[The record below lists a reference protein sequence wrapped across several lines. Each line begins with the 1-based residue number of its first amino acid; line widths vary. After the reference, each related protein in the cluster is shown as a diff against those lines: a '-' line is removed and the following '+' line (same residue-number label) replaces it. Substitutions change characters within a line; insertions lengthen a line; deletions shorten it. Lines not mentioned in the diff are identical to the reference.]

1 MKRSCGYVFAIVIL
15 SMIIIP
21 ILGSPVMAATYRGWV
36 QTTDATF
43 GSGDSF
49 YNKNLSI
56 FPYSP
61 AIPTAL
67 TITGGTTTLNGSTVL
82 GYRGIFIS
90 PSGEFAGAVLNGA
103 SVSTRVNIIPGSYWA
118 AVAVED
124 TGAWAEIN
132 DSTIT
137 GNGIG
142 THGVL
147 AANSGIVSIFDSFV
161 TANGIGSNG
170 LYAEDGGYIEMSGG
184 SVTANGAGGSAV
196 KAEGASSG
204 ILINNNAVISSN
216 GAGVTGLYAENGG
229 SIAMFGGSVSTAG
242 TASHAVISSGSDS
255 EVDIEDADVST
266 SGLGSYGLYADDS
279 GRIEMSGGSVSTSGL
294 LGSYAVRSS
303 GDSSVALDG
312 VDVSTKGVW
321 NSSIG
326 LYAYGLY
333 ADDGGSVGMIGG
345 SVYTSGAL
353 SHAVRSEGD
362 GSSVLLGNGPVIST
376 IGISAYG
383 LYATDGGLII
393 YAGGGGVTPFL
404 LLPAPG
410 STITTAGDLAHAVR
424 SSGTYSE
431 IDLTDT
437 SLVTEG
443 DGAYGLYADDEGQI
457 TMEGGSVT
465 TYGDYSYGVK
475 TEDLNSLAELED
487 GVVIATH
494 GEDAYGLYSDPG
506 GVIYMDGGS
515 VTTYGDYAHAVRS
528 SGLGSETYLTNVS
541 LYTEGIGAYGL
552 YADDEGYISMS
563 DGLIGSLDDTYM
575 FVGTDGRIDLSGVE
589 AGSEDADSLLVTDSS
604 GTVNADD
611 GTQLTGNVRHTGD
624 SDGYLDLTLSGGSV
638 LTGTVNSNINNLN
651 SGINVTLSDNSS
663 VWNVTGDSIT
673 NGSLSNAGTVD
684 YQFSETADPATM
696 SFVVPDG
703 DYSDYKTVAAADFVG
718 LVDNTAGILKMKADI
733 EGNQGD
739 FLSISGAATGEN
751 LIEVQNI
758 SNSGAE
764 RMDAL
769 VVAGDAANSTS
780 VFSLADPDGVVDAGA
795 WNYALTEGLLDDGI
809 SKEWYLKRNG
819 LTTVGRGI
827 VSSLVGSDIW
837 YTEVDT
843 LFNRTGLYKD
853 GYSGGAW
860 ANVAAKKS
868 EFSPESGIEFEQKF
882 KTVSLG
888 YDKKVDQKEGC
899 PSLYQG
905 MMVGYGTADRDIS
918 DNIGN
923 TDIDSFHASFYSLF
937 RWTDGLYVTGLL
949 KYNHYKSD
957 MTVTRLDDFSADLGQ
972 ALGFDTVTGKYE
984 QDGVGFSMMAGKRFD
999 TGKEGW
1005 YWEPQ
1010 LQLSWMLMSGD
1021 DYTTNS
1027 GIDVNI
1033 SSSASIQARGGV
1045 LFGKSFETSAGSMLD
1060 LFAKISIVHE
1070 FDGKTDLT
1078 MSGAKYTSDLSGTWG
1093 VYGVGMNW
1101 QVGKGQYINAN
1112 FQYADG
1118 SGRTDPWAA
1127 QLGFSLDM

>member
-1 MKRSCGYVFAIVIL
+1 MSA
-15 SMIIIP
+15 
-21 ILGSPVMAATYRGWV
+21 
-36 QTTDATF
+36 
-43 GSGDSF
+43 SG
-49 YNKNLSI
+49 
-56 FPYSP
+56 
-61 AIPTAL
+61 
-67 TITGGTTTLNGSTVL
+67 
-82 GYRGIFIS
+82 
-90 PSGEFAGAVLNGA
+90 
-103 SVSTRVNIIPGSYWA
+103 VS
-118 AVAVED
+118 
-124 TGAWAEIN
+124 
-132 DSTIT
+132 
-137 GNGIG
+137 
-142 THGVL
+142 
-147 AANSGIVSIFDSFV
+147 
-161 TANGIGSNG
+161 
-170 LYAEDGGYIEMSGG
+170 
-184 SVTANGAGGSAV
+184 
-196 KAEGASSG
+196 
-204 ILINNNAVISSN
+204 
-216 GAGVTGLYAENGG
+216 
-229 SIAMFGGSVSTAG
+229 
-242 TASHAVISSGSDS
+242 
-255 EVDIEDADVST
+255 
-266 SGLGSYGLYADDS
+266 SYGLYADGSGRIEMTGGSVSAAGDSGHAVRSSGTLSEVILEDVEVSASGVSSYGLYSDDS
-279 GRIEMSGGSVSTSGL
+279 GRIEMAGGSVSTSGL
-294 LGSYAVRSS
+294 VGSHAVRSS
-303 GDSSVALDG
+303 GNGSGVALDG
-312 VDVSTKGVW
+312 VDVSTNGVW

-333 ADDGGSVGMIGG
+333 ADDGGSVGMTGG
-345 SVYTSGAL
+345 SVSTSGAL
-353 SHAVRSEGD
+353 SHAVTSEGD

-376 IGISAYG
+376 SGISAYG

-393 YAGGGGVTPFL
+393 YAGAGGVTPFL
-404 LLPAPG
+404 LSLEPGPA
-410 STITTAGDLAHAVR
+410 ITTAGDLAHAVR
-424 SSGTYSE
+424 SSGTDSN
-431 IDLTDT
+431 INMTDT
-437 SLVTEG
+437 SLITEG
-443 DGAYGLYADDEGQI
+443 DGAYGLFADDKGYI
-457 TMEGGSVT
+457 SMEGGSVT

-475 TEDLNSLAELED
+475 TEDTNALAELSD
-487 GVVIATH
+487 GVVITTY

-515 VTTYGDYAHAVRS
+515 VTTYGDFAHAVRS
-528 SGLGSETYLTNVS
+528 SGLGSEAYLTDVS
-541 LYTEGIGAYGL
+541 LYTEGTGAYGL
-552 YADDEGYISMS
+552 YADDEGYISMEGGS
-563 DGLIGSLDDTYM
+563 IESLDGTYM
-575 FVGTDGRIDLSGVE
+575 FVGTDGRIDLFGVE

-651 SGINVTLSDNSS
+651 SGINVTLSDNSAL
-663 VWNVTGDSIT
+663 WNVTGNSIT
-673 NGSLSNAGTVD
+673 VGSLSNAGTVD
-684 YQFSETADPATM
+684 YQFSETADPVTM
-696 SFVVPDG
+696 SFVVPDS
-703 DYSDYKTVAAADFVG
+703 DYSGYKMVSVVDFTG
-718 LVDNTAGILKMKADI
+718 LIDSDSGIPGTLKMKADI
-733 EGNQGD
+733 DGNEGDLLYIAGT
-739 FLSISGAATGEN
+739 AEGEN
-751 LIEVQNI
+751 LVDVQII
-758 SNSGAE
+758 SNSGSD
-764 RMDAL
+764 RMDGLIEVDDSEAT
-769 VVAGDAANSTS
+769 AS
-780 VFSLADPDGVVDAGA
+780 FSLADPDGVVDAGA
-795 WNYALTEGLLDDGI
+795 WNYILAEGMVG
-809 SKEWYLKRNG
+809 SAKEWYLKRNG

-853 GYSGGAW
+853 GYSGGVW

-882 KTVSLG
+882 KTISLG
-888 YDKKVDQKEGC
+888 YDKKIDQKEGC

-905 MMVGYGTADRDIS
+905 VMVGYGTADRDIS

-937 RWTDGLYVTGLL
+937 RWDDGLYVTGLL

-972 ALGFDTVTGKYE
+972 ALGFDTVTGRYE
-984 QDGVGFSMMAGKRFD
+984 QDGGGFSLMAGKRFD
-999 TGKEGW
+999 AGKEGW

-1033 SSSASIQARGGV
+1033 SSSNSIQARGGV

-1078 MSGAKYTSDLSGTWG
+1078 MSGAKYSSDLSGTWG

>member
-1 MKRSCGYVFAIVIL
+1 MKRSLGYVFVIVIL

-21 ILGSPVMAATYRGWV
+21 ILGSPVMAATYYGKT

-49 YNKNLSI
+49 YNKSASI
-56 FPYSP
+56 WPPSLG
-61 AIPTAL
+61 IPTAL

-90 PSGEFAGAVLNGA
+90 PSGAFAGSILNGA

-118 AVAVED
+118 AVAVEG

-137 GNGIG
+137 GNGVG

-147 AANSGIVSIFDSFV
+147 AANSGSVSVSDSSV
-161 TANGIGSNG
+161 TANGMMSNA
-170 LYAEDGGYIEMSGG
+170 LYAKDSGSIIMTGG
-184 SVTANGAGGSAV
+184 SVTANGAAGHAV
-196 KAEGASSG
+196 KAEGSD
-204 ILINNNAVISSN
+204 
-216 GAGVTGLYAENGG
+216 AGVTLDNTLVVTNGLASNGLYADNGG
-229 SIAMFGGSVSTAG
+229 YITM
-242 TASHAVISSGSDS
+242 SDGL
-255 EVDIEDADVST
+255 VST
-266 SGLGSYGLYADDS
+266 SGIGSNA
-279 GRIEMSGGSVSTSGL
+279 
-294 LGSYAVRSS
+294 ARSS
-303 GDSSVALDG
+303 GDG
-312 VDVSTKGVW
+312 
-321 NSSIG
+321 
-326 LYAYGLY
+326 
-333 ADDGGSVGMIGG
+333 
-345 SVYTSGAL
+345 
-353 SHAVRSEGD
+353 
-362 GSSVLLGNGPVIST
+362 
-376 IGISAYG
+376 
-383 LYATDGGLII
+383 
-393 YAGGGGVTPFL
+393 
-404 LLPAPG
+404 
-410 STITTAGDLAHAVR
+410 
-424 SSGTYSE
+424 SE
-431 IDLTDT
+431 IELSNVDLSTTGMWDS
-437 SLVTEG
+437 SLG
-443 DGAYGLYADDEGQI
+443 LFSYGLYADDEGYI
-457 TMEGGSVT
+457 GMEGGSVT
-465 TYGDYSYGVK
+465 THGYYAHAVK
-475 TEDLNSLAELED
+475 AEDFGSLAELED
-487 GVVIATH
+487 DVVVTTH
-494 GEDAYGLYSDPG
+494 GENAYGLYSDPG

-528 SGLGSETYLTNVS
+528 SGLGSEAYLTDVA
-541 LYTEGIGAYGL
+541 LFTEGTGAYGL
-552 YADDEGYISMS
+552 YADEEGYIYMS
-563 DGLIGSLDDTYM
+563 GGSIGSFDDTYM
-575 FVGTDGRIDLSGVE
+575 FVETDGRIDLFGVE

-651 SGINVTLSDNSS
+651 SGINVTLSDNSAL
-663 VWNVTGDSIT
+663 WNVTGNSIT
-673 NGSLSNAGTVD
+673 VGSLSNAGTVD
-684 YQFSETADPATM
+684 YQFSETVDPGTM
-696 SFVVPDG
+696 SYVVPDS
-703 DYSDYKTVAAADFVG
+703 DYSGYKMVSVVDFTG
-718 LVDNTAGILKMKADI
+718 LIDSDSGIPGTLKMKADI
-733 EGNQGD
+733 DGNEGDLLYIAGT
-739 FLSISGAATGEN
+739 AEGEN
-751 LIEVQNI
+751 LVDVQII
-758 SNSGAE
+758 SNSGSD
-764 RMDAL
+764 RMDGLIEVDDSEAT
-769 VVAGDAANSTS
+769 AS
-780 VFSLADPDGVVDAGA
+780 FSLADPDGVVDAGA
-795 WNYALTEGLLDDGI
+795 WNYILAEGMDG
-809 SKEWYLKRNG
+809 SAKEWYLKRNG

-853 GYSGGAW
+853 GYSGGVW

-882 KTVSLG
+882 KTISLG
-888 YDKKVDQKEGC
+888 YDKKIDQKEGC

-905 MMVGYGTADRDIS
+905 VMVGYGTADRDIS

-937 RWTDGLYVTGLL
+937 RWDDGLYVTGLL

-972 ALGFDTVTGKYE
+972 ALGFDTVTGRYE
-984 QDGVGFSMMAGKRFD
+984 QDGGGFSLMAGKRFD
-999 TGKEGW
+999 AGKEGW

-1033 SSSASIQARGGV
+1033 SSSNSIQARGGV

-1078 MSGAKYTSDLSGTWG
+1078 MSGAKYSSDLSGTWG

>member
-1 MKRSCGYVFAIVIL
+1 MKRSFGYVFVIVIL

-21 ILGSPVMAATYRGWV
+21 ILGSPVMAATYYGKT

-49 YNKNLSI
+49 YNKSASI
-56 FPYSP
+56 WPPSLG
-61 AIPTAL
+61 IPTAL

-90 PSGEFAGAVLNGA
+90 PSGAFAGSILNGA

-118 AVAVED
+118 AVAVEG

-137 GNGIG
+137 GNGVG

-147 AANSGIVSIFDSFV
+147 AANSGSVSVSDSSV
-161 TANGIGSNG
+161 TANGMMSNA
-170 LYAEDGGYIEMSGG
+170 LHAEDSGSIIMTGG
-184 SVTANGAGGSAV
+184 SVTANGMGS
-196 KAEGASSG
+196 
-204 ILINNNAVISSN
+204 
-216 GAGVTGLYAENGG
+216 
-229 SIAMFGGSVSTAG
+229 
-242 TASHAVISSGSDS
+242 H
-255 EVDIEDADVST
+255 
-266 SGLGSYGLYADDS
+266 GLYADDS
-279 GRIEMSGGSVSTSGL
+279 GRIEMAGGSVSTSGL
-294 LGSYAVRSS
+294 VGSHAVRSS
-303 GDSSVALDG
+303 GNGSGVALDG
-312 VDVSTKGVW
+312 VDVSTNGVW

-333 ADDGGSVGMIGG
+333 ADDGGSVGMTGG
-345 SVYTSGAL
+345 SVSTSGAL
-353 SHAVRSEGD
+353 SHAVTSEGD

-376 IGISAYG
+376 SGISAYG

-393 YAGGGGVTPFL
+393 YAGAGGVTPFL
-404 LLPAPG
+404 LSLEPG
-410 STITTAGDLAHAVR
+410 SAITTVGDLAHAVR
-424 SSGTYSE
+424 SSGTDSN
-431 IDLTDT
+431 INMTDT
-437 SLVTEG
+437 SLITEG

-457 TMEGGSVT
+457 SMEGGSVT

-475 TEDLNSLAELED
+475 TEGLNALAELSD
-487 GVVIATH
+487 GVVMTTH
-494 GEDAYGLYSDPG
+494 GENAYGLYSDPG

-515 VTTYGDYAHAVRS
+515 VTTYGDFAHAVRS
-528 SGLGSETYLTNVS
+528 SGLGSEAYLTDVS
-541 LYTEGIGAYGL
+541 LYTEGTGAYGL
-552 YADDEGYISMS
+552 YADDEGYISMEGGS
-563 DGLIGSLDDTYM
+563 IESLDGTYM
-575 FVGTDGRIDLSGVE
+575 FVGTDGRIDLFGVE

-651 SGINVTLSDNSS
+651 SGINVTLSDNSAL
-663 VWNVTGDSIT
+663 WNVTGNSIT
-673 NGSLSNAGTVD
+673 VGSLSNAGTVD
-684 YQFSETADPATM
+684 YQFSETADPVTM
-696 SFVVPDG
+696 SFVVPDS
-703 DYSDYKTVAAADFVG
+703 DYSGYKMVSVVDFTG
-718 LVDNTAGILKMKADI
+718 LIDSDSGIPGTLKMKADI
-733 EGNQGD
+733 DGNEGDLLYIAGT
-739 FLSISGAATGEN
+739 AEGEN
-751 LIEVQNI
+751 LVDVQII
-758 SNSGAE
+758 SNSGSD
-764 RMDAL
+764 RMDGLIEVDDSEAT
-769 VVAGDAANSTS
+769 AS
-780 VFSLADPDGVVDAGA
+780 FSLADPDGVVDAGA
-795 WNYALTEGLLDDGI
+795 WNYILAEGMVG
-809 SKEWYLKRNG
+809 SAKEWYLKRNG

-853 GYSGGAW
+853 GYSGGVW

-882 KTVSLG
+882 KTISLG
-888 YDKKVDQKEGC
+888 YDKKIDQKEGC

-905 MMVGYGTADRDIS
+905 VMVGYGTADRDIS

-937 RWTDGLYVTGLL
+937 RWDDGLYVTGLL

-972 ALGFDTVTGKYE
+972 ALGFDTVTGRYE
-984 QDGVGFSMMAGKRFD
+984 QDGGGFSLMAGKRFD
-999 TGKEGW
+999 AGKEGW

-1033 SSSASIQARGGV
+1033 SSSNSIQARGGV